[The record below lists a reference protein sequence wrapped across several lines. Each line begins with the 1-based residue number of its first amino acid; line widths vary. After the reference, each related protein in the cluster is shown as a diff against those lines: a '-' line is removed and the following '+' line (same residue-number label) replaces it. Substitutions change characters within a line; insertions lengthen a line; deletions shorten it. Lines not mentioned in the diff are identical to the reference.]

1 MTVFVCLDDRG
12 GMLFNLRR
20 QSRDREQM
28 ADMLR
33 LVGTRR
39 LYCHPYSANLVTEV
53 GGAPIADESF
63 LAKAAAGDCCFVENT
78 ALLPYAD
85 KISTLI
91 VYRWN
96 RTYPRDTVLDIPLPG
111 PFRLVETLE
120 FSGYSHETITRE
132 RYER

>member
-39 LYCHPYSANLVTEV
+39 LYCHP
-53 GGAPIADESF
+53 
-63 LAKAAAGDCCFVENT
+63 
-78 ALLPYAD
+78 
-85 KISTLI
+85 
-91 VYRWN
+91 
-96 RTYPRDTVLDIPLPG
+96 
-111 PFRLVETLE
+111 
-120 FSGYSHETITRE
+120 
-132 RYER
+132 